1 MGIIEITLGLL
12 LAVAL
17 VGALGKWL
25 PVPLPLLQVAAG
37 VALSYL
43 PAFGSLSVPPEVFFL
58 LFIPPLLFAEA
69 WVIPKRDLVGVLRP
83 VLLLA
88 FGLVLFTVLGVGYLL
103 HWLVPELPLAVAFAL
118 GAVVSP
124 TDAVAVSA
132 VTGKLR
138 MPARVATIVNG
149 ESLINDASGLVAFRS
164 EQHTSELQSLTN
176 L

>member
-1 MGIIEITLGLL
+1 MGIIEITLGVL

-17 VGALGKWL
+17 VGAGGKWL
-25 PVPLPLLQVAAG
+25 PGPLRLLQVAAG

-43 PAFGSLSVPPEVFFL
+43 PAFGSLSGPPEVFFL

-88 FGLVLFTVLGVGYLL
+88 FGLVLFTVLAVGYLL
-103 HWLVPELPLAVAFAL
+103 HWLVPALPLPSAFAP

-124 TDAVAVSA
+124 TRAVAVCA
-132 VTGKLR
+132 GAGQLR
-138 MPARVATIVNG
+138 IPARV
-149 ESLINDASGLVAFRS
+149 
-164 EQHTSELQSLTN
+164 
-176 L
+176 